1 MINSISLSG
10 FISDIEIKTSE
21 NGKKYIH
28 FVLGCEYK
36 ANDIGFVH
44 CFVFDNTVE
53 AMEKARVKKG
63 SRLVINGKL
72 SFSHYEN
79 DKGKRLQKLAFVVDS
94 FEITKFWVFDKK
106 EDNEEGGVE
115 SED

>member
-10 FISDIEIKTSE
+10 FVSDFEIKTSE
-21 NGKKYIH
+21 NGKKYIR

-36 ANDIGFVH
+36 ADEIGFVH
-44 CFVFDNTVE
+44 CLAFNNTVE
-53 AMEKARVKKG
+53 AMEKAKVKKG

-79 DKGKRLQKLAFVVDS
+79 EKGKRLQKAAVVVDS
-94 FEITKFWVFDKK
+94 FDITRFWVADKK
-106 EDNEEGGVE
+106 EDNEEGAVE